1 MKSHLYILVLM
12 KNERDVKDYLWFRKM
27 EKVVKKT
34 FKANNDDIGHIIDQI
49 KGGIVNR
56 ACDSLNEE
64 LILIR

>member
-1 MKSHLYILVLM
+1 MNEMSKILTL
-12 KNERDVKDYLWFRKM
+12 KIDYFYLWFRKM

-49 KGGIVNR
+49 KGGVVNR